1 MVPLDSIRPRCAKK
15 GRANRDLERRRM
27 IRSRS
32 MQPGAVVWTCAGASL
47 GIALGVTAGQVGF
60 VSILGAVLFFATLRS
75 SLAGFGAI
83 LSAMVFGVRA
93 DVFGYWMFP
102 VHLVAL
108 VVFAAL
114 LWRIAMD
121 SSRSRE
127 ILATTGVL
135 GSLVLL
141 NRLAEAGCAGTASY
155 VAFGSQLGFLALLP
169 RFFYSVWKETSR
181 AYAWCSCMFFLFLA
195 AAAVAT
201 GLAAHSWSFLRYV
214 EMWTMAALVAVCPA
228 ADRVRSMLWLLVMLA
243 AGAGTLG
250 VAQHFGLV
258 AAGPFPVGAFT
269 RASATF
275 GQPNPF
281 GGFMAMAVAA
291 AFGLSLGERETEV
304 RIARLCLFLSSLG
317 LCASLSRAAI
327 VSCSV
332 ALLLLSVLGKRLG
345 LGVGR
350 LAIGLTL
357 VAAGSIPY
365 WWNGTLGARWDAPPP
380 ASPASEA
387 GVADD
392 DADTGGMRQRWIG
405 LRTAGRIIAHHPW
418 FGVGPRKY
426 SEAIARYAP
435 AKLDDTYYDN
445 HIHNLYLQIW
455 IDYGVFVLAAFLAG
469 LCVFVVQS
477 MASIERAPTLILP
490 AIGIIAAASFHNL
503 FDVLFVH
510 GLQLLVGFALAV
522 PSLVRRP
529 GSVWA
534 GDERRNS

>member
-1 MVPLDSIRPRCAKK
+1 MVPLGSIRPRCTTK
-15 GRANRDLERRRM
+15 GRSNRDLERRMM

-32 MQPGAVVWTCAGASL
+32 MQPGAIVWTCAGALL
-47 GIALGVTAGQVGF
+47 GVVFGVTAGQVGF
-60 VSILGAVLFFATLRS
+60 ASILGAVLFIATLRS
-75 SLAGFGAI
+75 SQAGFAAI
-83 LSAMVFGVRA
+83 LSAMVFSVRT

-127 ILATTGVL
+127 ILATAGVL

-141 NRLAEAGCAGTASY
+141 NRLAEASDAGTAGSY
-155 VAFGSQLGFLALLP
+155 VALGSQLAFLALLP
-169 RFFYSVWKETSR
+169 RFFYSLWEETSR
-181 AYAWCSCMFFLFLA
+181 AYAWCSCMFFLSLA
-195 AAAVAT
+195 VAAVAT

-214 EMWTMAALVAVCPA
+214 ELWTMAAMVAVCPA
-228 ADRVRSMLWLLVMLA
+228 ADRAHSMLWLLVVLA
-243 AGAGTLG
+243 AGAGMLG

-258 AAGPFPVGAFT
+258 AAGPFPVGVFT

-281 GGFMAMAVAA
+281 GGFMAMSVAA

-304 RIARLCLFLSSLG
+304 RIARMCLLLSSLG
-317 LCASLSRAAI
+317 LCASVSRAAI
-327 VSCSV
+327 VSCLV
-332 ALLLLSVLGKRLG
+332 ALLLVSLFAKRLG

-365 WWNGTLGARWDAPPP
+365 WWNGTLGVRWAATPP
-380 ASPASEA
+380 AFQASEA
-387 GVADD
+387 GATADD
-392 DADTGGMRQRWIG
+392 AETDSMRQRWIG
-405 LRTAGRIIAHHPW
+405 LRTAGRIIARHPW
-418 FGVGPRKY
+418 FGVGPQEYR
-426 SEAIARYAP
+426 EAIARYAP
-435 AKLDDTYYDN
+435 AKLDGTYYDN

-455 IDYGVFVLAAFLAG
+455 IDYGVFVLGAFLAG
-469 LCVFVVQS
+469 LCVFIVQS
-477 MASIERAPTLILP
+477 MASVERAPTLILP
-490 AIGIIAAASFHNL
+490 AIGMVAAASLHNL

-510 GLQLLVGFALAV
+510 GLQFLFGFALAV
-522 PSLVRRP
+522 PILVRRP
-529 GSVWA
+529 ASV
-534 GDERRNS
+534 